1 MPSGIKEVKGY
12 ILDLDT
18 SLVVECFPDM
28 TFVSKL
34 YYAVIIFK
42 VFVRNSTNQG

>member
-1 MPSGIKEVKGY
+1 MTINGGKDKGASGIKEVKGY

-28 TFVSKL
+28 AFVSK
-34 YYAVIIFK
+34 
-42 VFVRNSTNQG
+42 S